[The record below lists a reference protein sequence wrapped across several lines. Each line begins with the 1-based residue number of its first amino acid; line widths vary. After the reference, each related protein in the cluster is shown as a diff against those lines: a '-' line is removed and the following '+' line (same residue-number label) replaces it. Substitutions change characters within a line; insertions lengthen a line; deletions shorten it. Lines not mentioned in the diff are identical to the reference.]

1 MFGLLITIGFCLMAA
16 YGLMPIIAKRL
27 KGADFSEPFGL
38 AGLISLGLI
47 GTLTLLFGLIPG
59 ALTIGM
65 GVVSAAVVVGFAFAV
80 RSGVLKHRQIPDSA
94 AEWVMFF
101 IVAAAGLLTF
111 FAVLAPSNA
120 LDWDTIA
127 YHLAAPK
134 IWLASGHIHYIEGI
148 HQSNFPFAWDNLY
161 LYGLWWGGEPGA
173 KAFNLMGFLFGAFAI
188 YGLTRRWA
196 ANWTASHAANHA
208 ENHSA
213 KGAKNGAERDANSGF
228 DRRSQWAATVAVALY
243 TGTPLMLWQAGTAYI
258 DLIHGLYCGLAMA
271 YLADALRKPES
282 ATTAMVLGGI
292 LLGLGMGTKYTGLAA
307 ALAIDLV
314 IVVWAMF
321 QFQRVKSLFKP
332 LMIAAGLATVIAA
345 PWYIKN
351 IAYTGNPVFPFAY
364 SVFGGRD
371 WAPWKSEIYT
381 NEQQTFGVGRTESGR
396 DPTAIG
402 HAIFGL
408 AYQPGRYINPGQEF
422 GLGYPYGALGAGVIA
437 ALLLGCAAGPRAPHI
452 RACLL
457 YVGITLLVWFF
468 LSQQSRYLAIIVP
481 PLCLVAAYLASR
493 PPSSSMA
500 AKAAAGK
507 AASGNGP
514 SPIKILIGAVVG
526 VQLIYTLGMFTFDR
540 IPPRFAVLTG
550 ATSEEE
556 FYQSGGVSFALAAQ
570 QINTNDEVQGVAL
583 YDEVFGFYLDKP
595 YLWANPGHPIAIDYG
610 TLGSGADLVAEL
622 RSRGLSHVY
631 VKPVGEQEHVS
642 RFVASLS
649 DTGSPGNHPGNQSGN
664 LQGRIGSA
672 GLSQQELDDLR
683 ANPETVWK
691 PLLIDA
697 VRSGNLGPP
706 QPLPGG
712 LLLEIRD

>member
-1 MFGLLITIGFCLMAA
+1 MIGALITIAFCLMASYA
-16 YGLMPIIAKRL
+16 LKPIIDRRIKDAYY
-27 KGADFSEPFGL
+27 SETIGL
-38 AGLISLGLI
+38 GGLISLGLI

-59 ALTIGM
+59 ALPIGM
-65 GVVSAAVVVGFAFAV
+65 GVVTGAVVVGFIFAV
-80 RSGVLKHRQIPDSA
+80 RAGTLKHPQVPVGLP
-94 AEWVMFF
+94 EWISTILLVVCSVM
-101 IVAAAGLLTF
+101 
-111 FAVLAPSNA
+111 AVFTVLGPSDA

-127 YHLAAPK
+127 YHLAVPK

-173 KAFNLMGFLFGAFAI
+173 KAFNLLGYFFGASAI
-188 YGLTRRWA
+188 SGLTIRWA
-196 ANWTASHAANHA
+196 REWGGGEKRN
-208 ENHSA
+208 
-213 KGAKNGAERDANSGF
+213 KL
-228 DRRSQWAATVAVALY
+228 SQWAPTVAVALFA
-243 TGTPLMLWQAGTAYI
+243 GSPLMLWQAGTAYI
-258 DLIHGLYCGLAMA
+258 DLIHGLYCGLAML
-271 YLADALRKPES
+271 YLADAMRKPEN
-282 ATTAMVLGGI
+282 ATWAMPIGGI
-292 LLGLGMGTKYTGLAA
+292 LLGLGIGTKYTGLAA

-314 IVVWAMF
+314 IVVWAAL
-321 QFQRVKSLFKP
+321 QFQRVKAVFKP

-408 AYQPGRYINPGQEF
+408 AYQPGRFINPGQEF
-422 GLGYPYGALGAGVIA
+422 GLGYPYGALGAGVIG
-437 ALLLGCAAGPRAPHI
+437 ALLLACAAGPRDPAM
-452 RACLL
+452 RASLL

-481 PLCLVAAYLASR
+481 PLCLLGAYVFAGGSR
-493 PPSSSMA
+493 AGIADQGTSAPDSKPQTPKARLTLISALMLGIAGLQMA
-500 AKAAAGK
+500 
-507 AASGNGP
+507 
-514 SPIKILIGAVVG
+514 
-526 VQLIYTLGMFTFDR
+526 YTLGMFAFDR
-540 IPPRFAVLTG
+540 VPPRLDVITG
-550 ATSEEE
+550 HTTEQE
-556 FYQSGGVSFALAAQ
+556 FYTSRGVSFAVAAQ
-570 QINTNDEVQGVAL
+570 QINEDASVTGLAMF
-583 YDEVFGFYLDKP
+583 DEVFGFYLDKP
-595 YLWANPGHPIAIDYG
+595 YLWANPGHPIAIDYDA
-610 TLGSGADLVAEL
+610 LQSGAQLMQEF

-631 VKPVGEQEHVS
+631 VKPVGEQDHVA

-649 DTGSPGNHPGNQSGN
+649 GAGSPGSPDSSGQ
-664 LQGRIGSA
+664 QGSSGSIGA
-672 GLSQQELDDLR
+672 QGQQGFQGLSQQELQDLA

-697 VRSGNLGPP
+697 IRTGHLGPP

-712 LLLEIRD
+712 LLMEIRNLSS